1 MHDEEQQVCERRA
14 ALGLGG
20 ACVAAGAL
28 AVLGFRLAHGDAPAY
43 DAEAQ
48 LRYVA
53 DHWGYAVVHLGTV
66 LGVLVWAAG
75 VVALVGTLT
84 DPSARLLGRVGAAAV
99 LVGAAVFA
107 VDFTVDGV
115 AGQDLARAWAAAP
128 PLVQAELVLAA
139 RTALTMLRGTSLVA
153 IVVLWGLPLM
163 LLGRALALEG
173 YPAWLGWSGA
183 VIGALTLLG
192 ATALLLQPELFP
204 GVLVYGLLASVVV
217 QLWSVGLGVLMRR
230 RGAGAA

>member
-1 MHDEEQQVCERRA
+1 
-14 ALGLGG
+14 
-20 ACVAAGAL
+20 L

-53 DHWGYAVVHLGTV
+53 AHWGYAVVHLGTI
-66 LGVLVWAAG
+66 LGVLAWAAG
-75 VVALVGTLT
+75 VVALAGTFT
-84 DPSARLLGRVGAAAV
+84 RPSARLLGRLGAAGV

-107 VDFTVDGV
+107 FDFTVDGV

-128 PLVQAELVLAA
+128 PAARAELVRAA

-153 IVVLWGLPLM
+153 IILLWGLPLV

-173 YPAWLGWSGA
+173 YPAWLGWTGLA
-183 VIGALTLLG
+183 VGTATLLG
-192 ATALLLQPELFP
+192 ATALLLQPDLFP
-204 GVLVYGLLASVVV
+204 GVLVYGLLASVAV
-217 QLWSVGLGVLMRR
+217 QLWSVGLGGLMRR
-230 RGAGAA
+230 RAATAE